1 MSEAVDKPAAPSA
14 DAPLDPVRA
23 LALENAAL
31 VLRLRGAQI
40 PQHVGMAAA
49 ARALA
54 VDLPRILMAQVEADL
69 KSGALAKRWEEAQAR
84 AKEPS
89 AGIDV
94 EPQLA
99 AVVMLVAEQA
109 RAASRYLAVRGE
121 EWASDA
127 YRLEG
132 QAGALETQSER
143 LLRAVTPAKDA
154 IKAAEESATT
164 GI

>member
-1 MSEAVDKPAAPSA
+1 MTEAADTPPASA
-14 DAPLDPVRA
+14 DLVRA
-23 LALENAAL
+23 LAAENAAL
-31 VLRLRGAQI
+31 ALRLRGAQI

-54 VDLPRILMAQVEADL
+54 IDLPRVLMAQVEVDL
-69 KSGALAKRWEEAQAR
+69 ESGALTKRWQEAQER

-94 EPQLA
+94 DPQLA
-99 AVVMLVAEQA
+99 AVVMLLAEQTKT
-109 RAASRYLAVRGE
+109 AARYLSVRGD

-132 QAGALETQSER
+132 QASALETQSER
-143 LLRAVTPAKDA
+143 LLRAATPAR
-154 IKAAEESATT
+154 AAEESAPT
-164 GI
+164 GS